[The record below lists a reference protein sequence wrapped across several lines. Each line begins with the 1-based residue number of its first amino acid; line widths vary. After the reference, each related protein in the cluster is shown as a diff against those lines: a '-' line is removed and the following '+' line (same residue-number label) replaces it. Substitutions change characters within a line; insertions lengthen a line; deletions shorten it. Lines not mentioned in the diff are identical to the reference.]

1 MYIPDPAN
9 VFMILATDLLS
20 GYSSLSPYPVGGVY
34 EFSLP
39 DEGYLLGLNFAII
52 YDVTKVDDG
61 TVAGDNDAQIIVL
74 NELLKYFAFYERNWY
89 KINKLVELIYDPLT
103 EEYDFVSSTR
113 RIIIPPPVSL
123 SDCTRKL
130 FGVGTRYM
138 PEWAQYNTDPGLCLK
153 AYAAYYRSGGE
164 SPIDENGNI
173 KDPKYVLAEYS
184 FTTCREWID
193 RVFTLAIG
201 DWRSA
206 TTSGWYKSKG
216 SPIVDSVQVP
226 MHICV

>member
-9 VFMILATDLLS
+9 LFMIWATDILS
-20 GYSSLSPYPVGGVY
+20 GYSGLSPYPLGVGI

-39 DEGYLLGLNFAII
+39 DEGYLLRPDFTII

-74 NELLKYFAFYERNWY
+74 NELLKYFAFHERNWY
-89 KINKLVELIYDPLT
+89 KIAALVDRIYNPLVE
-103 EEYDFVSSTR
+103 EFDFISSTR

-138 PEWAQYNTDPGLCLK
+138 PEWAQYNDDIALCLK

-184 FTTCREWID
+184 FTTCEEWFD

-216 SPIVDSVQVP
+216 RPIVDSVQGPVQ
-226 MHICV
+226 ICL

>member
-9 VFMILATDLLS
+9 VFMIRATDLLS
-20 GYSSLSPYPVGGVY
+20 GYSSLSPRPFNVGY

-39 DEGYLLGLNFAII
+39 DEGYLLRPDFAII

-74 NELLKYFAFYERNWY
+74 NELLKYFAFHERNWY
-89 KINKLVELIYDPLT
+89 KIDRLVYRIYD
-103 EEYDFVSSTR
+103 YDYGRYDYVSSTR
-113 RIIIPPPVSL
+113 HIIIPPPVSL

-138 PEWAQYNTDPGLCLK
+138 PEWAQYNDDIALCLK

-173 KDPKYVLAEYS
+173 KDPKDIMAEFS
-184 FTTCREWID
+184 ASSCEEWFD

-216 SPIVDSVQVP
+216 RPIVDSARVP
-226 MHICV
+226 MHICR

>member
-9 VFMILATDLLS
+9 VFMIRATDFLS
-20 GYSSLSPYPVGGVY
+20 GRSSLLPYPFDVSY

-39 DEGYLLGLNFAII
+39 DEGYLLVPDFAII

-74 NELLKYFAFYERNWY
+74 NELLRYFALHERNWY
-89 KINKLVELIYDPLT
+89 KINRLVNSIYD
-103 EEYDFVSSTR
+103 YAHGGYQYVSSTR
-113 RIIIPPPVSL
+113 YIIIPPPLSL
-123 SDCTRKL
+123 GDCTRKL
-130 FGVGTRYM
+130 FGVGTRYL
-138 PEWAQYNTDPGLCLK
+138 PEWEQYNDDIALCLK

-184 FTTCREWID
+184 FTTCEEWFD

-206 TTSGWYKSKG
+206 TTSGWYKSRG
-216 SPIVDSVQVP
+216 FPLVDSGINLYRP
-226 MHICV
+226 CW